1 MPHLDRCRSGC
12 LQLSAALQAQCSGL
26 RAEGQGVRWRLLDLC
41 LKQDAFCT
49 RVLHR
54 RDQRQLATA
63 LLIEIN
69 LGLHTSVT
77 SAGRRG
83 RRPRGATPRRRSKN
97 AGTASSSSSSP
108 RTRVAAETKDT
119 STRRPRTAR
128 SRSGPARTP
137 WTNPGHDTE
146 IPREANGLPSWRRRG
161 AVVLRLSPSSGAD
174 ETQSTRRRGG
184 RGSPRTT
191 VTRLGSGGAILRAA
205 QPQSTAGP
213 CPRRRAAPTARAAR
227 AKREA

>member
-1 MPHLDRCRSGC
+1 MPHFDRCRSGC

-119 STRRPRTAR
+119 STRRPRTAQ
-128 SRSGPARTP
+128 SRSSPARTP
-137 WTNPGHDTE
+137 WTDPGHVPESPASPT
-146 IPREANGLPSWRRRG
+146 GLPVG
-161 AVVLRLSPSSGAD
+161 D
-174 ETQSTRRRGG
+174 D
-184 RGSPRTT
+184 
-191 VTRLGSGGAILRAA
+191 AA
-205 QPQSTAGP
+205 LWCFVSL
-213 CPRRRAAPTARAAR
+213 RRAAPTKTKAPGVEAVEAAPGPR
-227 AKREA
+227 

>member
-1 MPHLDRCRSGC
+1 VPHLDRCRSGC

-41 LKQDAFCT
+41 LKQDAFARVCCT
-49 RVLHR
+49 EEISGSSP
-54 RDQRQLATA
+54 Q

-119 STRRPRTAR
+119 STRRPRTAQ
-128 SRSGPARTP
+128 SRSSPARTP
-137 WTNPGHDTE
+137 WTDPGHDPESPASPT
-146 IPREANGLPSWRRRG
+146 GLPVG
-161 AVVLRLSPSSGAD
+161 D
-174 ETQSTRRRGG
+174 D
-184 RGSPRTT
+184 
-191 VTRLGSGGAILRAA
+191 AA
-205 QPQSTAGP
+205 LWCFVSL
-213 CPRRRAAPTARAAR
+213 RRAAPTKPKAPGVEAVEAAPGPR
-227 AKREA
+227 